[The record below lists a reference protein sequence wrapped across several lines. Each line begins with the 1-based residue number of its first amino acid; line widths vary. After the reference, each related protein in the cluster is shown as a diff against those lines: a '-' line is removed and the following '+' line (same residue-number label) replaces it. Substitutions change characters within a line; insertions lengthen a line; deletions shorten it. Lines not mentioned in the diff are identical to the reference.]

1 MSEQVVSKH
10 KVVSFTFYITD
21 VTGKTVE
28 RSGMP
33 FEYLHGAPNSHMFPK
48 VEAALEGKKVGDTV
62 DVTLEP
68 KDAFGQ
74 HDPSLTF
81 TDDLDNIPKE
91 FRFVGAT
98 PVFHN
103 DKGEAMHL
111 VVTKIEDGKI
121 TLDANHPYAGK
132 VVNFHV
138 TVDGI
143 RDAQESELDSGAP
156 EGQPPV
162 H

>member
-10 KVVSFTFYITD
+10 KVISFTFSITD
-21 VTGKTVE
+21 EAGKTVE
-28 RSGMP
+28 RSGIP

-48 VEAALEGKKVGDTV
+48 VEAALEGKKVGETI
-62 DVTLEP
+62 DVTLQPE
-68 KDAFGQ
+68 DAFGQ

-81 TDDLDNIPKE
+81 TDDLDNIPPE
-91 FRFVGAT
+91 YRFVGAS
-98 PVFHN
+98 PQFHN
-103 DKGEAMHL
+103 DKGETMEL
-111 VVTKIEDGKI
+111 IVTKIEDGKL

-132 VVNFHV
+132 VITFHV

-143 RDAQESELDSGAP
+143 RDARQNELGSGVP